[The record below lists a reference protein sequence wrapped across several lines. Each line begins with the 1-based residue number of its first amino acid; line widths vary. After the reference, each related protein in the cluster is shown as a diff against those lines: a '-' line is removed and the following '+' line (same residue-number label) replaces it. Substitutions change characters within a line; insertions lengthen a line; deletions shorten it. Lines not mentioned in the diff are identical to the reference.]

1 MRARLVACV
10 ALTILCALPALPA
23 RAQES
28 GGSFGGSDF
37 GGGGGGGDFG
47 GGGGGGGGWSGG
59 GGSDWGGGGG
69 GGSWDFGSGSSTT
82 GGGGGGDPGA
92 AAIGFFIALAFVVV
106 FVLIVQAQQKA
117 RRGMRMGIERGARQL
132 LATVPASPQAYVAAL
147 QLAIDWRER
156 AAVQSVLER
165 LAASGDLKTR
175 AGLDRLLDETLGEL
189 GRRQHA
195 IRLAAYFSEAFPSLP
210 ACEARFRQI
219 AATERGRFQT
229 ELVRGEATGAVRDE
243 SGKWVAA
250 QEEGLGFV
258 VVTILVASRMTP
270 LATGT
275 RLDRAGLAAIA
286 NAMAANTPAT
296 ILALEV
302 VWTPAAEEDRMSSAE
317 MQVLFPHLRAV
328 DPQASAG
335 GAPELGRVT
344 CRYCGGVFAA
354 ELSACPQCGGAHRS
368 Q

>member
-1 MRARLVACV
+1 MLRTCTLALALLVA
-10 ALTILCALPALPA
+10 LPVSAA
-23 RAQES
+23 HGQES

-37 GGGGGGGDFG
+37 GGGGGGGGDF

-59 GGSDWGGGGG
+59 GSDWSGGGGG
-69 GGSWDFGSGSSTT
+69 GGGGIDFGSGSSTP
-82 GGGGGGDPGA
+82 GGGGSAGGAVLGL
-92 AAIGFFIALAFVVV
+92 FIAIAFM
-106 FVLIVQAQQKA
+106 IVIFAISQAQQRAGRA
-117 RRGMRMGIERGARQL
+117 RRAGFAGDVQKL
-132 LATVPASPQAYVAAL
+132 LASVPPSPQAYVAAL

-175 AGLDRLLDETLGEL
+175 AGLDRLLDETLGEI

-195 IRLAAYFSEAFPSLP
+195 IRLAAYFSEPFPSLP
-210 ACEARFRQI
+210 ACEARFRQV
-219 AATERGRFQT
+219 AATERGRFQV
-229 ELVRGEATGAVRDE
+229 EQIRGEATGAVRDA

-258 VVTILVASRMTP
+258 VVTILVASRMAP
-270 LATGT
+270 PATGT
-275 RLDRAGLAAIA
+275 RLDRAGLAVIA

-302 VWTPAAEEDRMSSAE
+302 VWTPAAEDDRMSSAE
-317 MQVLFPHLRAV
+317 MQVLFPHLRAI
-328 DPQASAG
+328 DPEASAG

-344 CRYCGGVFAA
+344 CGFCGGVFAA
-354 ELSACPQCGGAHRS
+354 ELPTCPQCGGAHRPG
-368 Q
+368 